1 MDVER
6 KKQKKEWREERTAK
20 EYKEQDKKKKKVGF
34 KNERKVMKCQG
45 GKKGNSNEVK
55 EKCVRN
61 VRN

>member
-45 GKKGNSNEVK
+45 GKKETRTKLKRSA
-55 EKCVRN
+55 
-61 VRN
+61 